1 MQATPAP
8 QEALGE
14 AEVTEVILDVARVQD
29 EGLQTVTGRGVDVA
43 VSGLRGQ
50 VHGRAE
56 AAGGGDSANR
66 LPRASEVSARKHY
79 KVHSIFVNR

>member
-14 AEVTEVILDVARVQD
+14 AEVTEVILDVAWVQD

-56 AAGGGDSANR
+56 AAGGGAPADW
-66 LPRASEVSARKHY
+66 LPQAAEVSAR
-79 KVHSIFVNR
+79 

>member
-56 AAGGGDSANR
+56 AAGGGARANQ